1 MILWQLYRV
10 FFTIGALSFG
20 GGYAILP
27 FIQKVVVE
35 EMHWL
40 TIVEMTDVI
49 AISQMTPGPISL
61 NAASFVGTKIAG
73 LSGAVVASIGV
84 ITPQC
89 ILMLILSRYLFSGK
103 EIVFLEK
110 MLKGLKPAVVGLI
123 LVSAIGLVESV
134 IFPKGGFYL
143 DKTNIASLVGMLAG
157 AVLMIKKMD
166 ITKII
171 MIGGIIGLSF
181 TLFLR

>member
-1 MILWQLYRV
+1 MILLLLFRV
-10 FFTIGALSFG
+10 FFIIGAFSFG

-73 LSGAVVASIGV
+73 LSGAIVATLAV
-84 ITPQC
+84 ITPQS
-89 ILMLILSRYLFSGK
+89 ILMLILCRYIFSGK
-103 EIVFLEK
+103 EIVFLEN
-110 MLKGLKPAVVGLI
+110 MLKGLKPGVVGLI
-123 LVSAIGLVESV
+123 LVSAIGLLKSV
-134 IFPKGGFYL
+134 IFPMGGFYL
-143 DKTNIASLVGMLAG
+143 DQTNMAAMVGMVIG
-157 AVLMIKKMD
+157 AVLMIRKMD

-171 MIGGIIGLSF
+171 MIGGIIGISF
-181 TLFLR
+181 TLFSS